1 MMKCLICGTDAKVTL
16 RPGLWLETDCNSGCG
31 GYRLAAELVTKL
43 PRTHHSF
50 DVART
55 RSWLD
60 RNRKAVRVPLISSY
74 DYRFSLLGGQ

>member
-16 RPGLWLETDCNSGCG
+16 RPGLWLETNCNSGCG
-31 GYRLAAELVTKL
+31 GYRLAAELVIKL
-43 PRTHHSF
+43 PLTRQSF

-55 RSWLD
+55 RSWLV
-60 RNRKAVRVPLISSY
+60 RNRKVVPVPLISSY